1 MKYIIL
7 YGMCV
12 IAQMLLFTGCEDKE
26 QVSSYLALDKDE
38 QSQSFTAAAST
49 KEITLFSNLGV
60 IADISPVEATAW
72 CRFSLKSVTEA
83 ESVLIISVDE
93 NTVKKGRKAIITL
106 TAPDYRNV
114 KVNITQ
120 SGIILPI
127 KLTEFEPHNGGK
139 GDIVTLKGENFGDI
153 AANLHVSFG
162 NTVAEILS
170 ASDTE
175 LQVKVPKITNNQPC
189 KISVKL
195 DKMEEAY
202 TDNFEIGRA
211 HV

>member
-93 NTVKKGRKAIITL
+93 NTVKKGRNC
-106 TAPDYRNV
+106 P
-114 KVNITQ
+114 
-120 SGIILPI
+120 
-127 KLTEFEPHNGGK
+127 
-139 GDIVTLKGENFGDI
+139 
-153 AANLHVSFG
+153 
-162 NTVAEILS
+162 
-170 ASDTE
+170 
-175 LQVKVPKITNNQPC
+175 
-189 KISVKL
+189 
-195 DKMEEAY
+195 
-202 TDNFEIGRA
+202 
-211 HV
+211 

>member
-139 GDIVTLKGENFGDI
+139 GDIVTLKGENF
-153 AANLHVSFG
+153 
-162 NTVAEILS
+162 
-170 ASDTE
+170 
-175 LQVKVPKITNNQPC
+175 
-189 KISVKL
+189 
-195 DKMEEAY
+195 
-202 TDNFEIGRA
+202 
-211 HV
+211 